1 MHTGTYVNDNYAA
14 EPGLIKNIFEANIGV
29 ALNSKRN
36 IWIDVGVF
44 PSHIGFE
51 TAISADNW
59 TMTRSLLAENSPY
72 FLSGAKLSYV
82 INEKLTILALVCNG
96 WQRIKRVEGNGL
108 LSFGTQ
114 ITYKPSERF
123 YVNWSSFI
131 GTDDP
136 DVQRRMRYFNNFYAQ
151 FLFSQKLGLI
161 AGFDIGL
168 QQKQFKSAEYES
180 WWSPVFIFQYKI
192 NSFWNTAFR
201 TEYYHDE
208 SVVIIP
214 TEGPS
219 GFKTSGLS
227 YNLDYLPAPNLTW
240 RWEARYL

>member
-1 MHTGTYVNDNYAA
+1 MKRMPFILLMLFFIIKGHSQDSVRYEKVKIDISGFFDVFYVYDFNKPEGNRQPFLYNHNRHNEFNVNLGYIKANVNHSSYRANLALHTGTYVNDNYAA

-72 FLSGAKLSYV
+72 FLSGAKISYV
-82 INEKLTILALVCNG
+82 INEKWTILALVCNG
-96 WQRIKRVEGNGL
+96 WQRIKRVDGNGL

-136 DVQRRMRYFNNFYAQ
+136 DVQRRMRYFNRNYALE
-151 FLFSQKLGLI
+151 F
-161 AGFDIGL
+161 
-168 QQKQFKSAEYES
+168 
-180 WWSPVFIFQYKI
+180 
-192 NSFWNTAFR
+192 
-201 TEYYHDE
+201 
-208 SVVIIP
+208 VVR
-214 TEGPS
+214 
-219 GFKTSGLS
+219 
-227 YNLDYLPAPNLTW
+227 D
-240 RWEARYL
+240 